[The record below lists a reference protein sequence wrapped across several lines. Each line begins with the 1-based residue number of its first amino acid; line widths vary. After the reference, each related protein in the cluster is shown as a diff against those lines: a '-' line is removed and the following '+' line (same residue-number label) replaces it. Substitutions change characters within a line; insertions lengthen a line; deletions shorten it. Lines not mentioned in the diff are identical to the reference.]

1 MQLIRSNTNTL
12 PRPLLSGTGSYSAQ
26 TELKQTETK
35 RAHRQPL
42 IYVLH
47 STEMYGT
54 ERMALA
60 TALGLAE
67 DFEVI
72 FLGPNGPAMEEARKL
87 GFETRRFQTT
97 GQLVKQIWNILRQFR
112 AFTFVSTLPR
122 YSAVCMAVNFLFARK
137 IRHIQMI
144 HGGGNDQKDYKSLRR
159 FNPFK
164 MTVITVSDYCK
175 DQLVNLGVRPDHIE
189 VVGNF
194 LTPQQEE
201 SMPRRL
207 AFEHDGVRNV
217 AIVSRIDPPKRVDL
231 LLDALDKRGEELRD
245 IKFRIFGWGPDLDRL
260 RQRAGKYPNVEF
272 VGYVDDVGAE
282 LAKSDLLV
290 HTCPVEAFGLAVLEA
305 MTANLPALVPDH
317 GGTAMLVRDGE
328 TGFTFHSD
336 DATHLAAR
344 LVELKN
350 APARLLNRIALS
362 ARESCDARFSAESSL
377 ARYRKLFSAAN

>member
-1 MQLIRSNTNTL
+1 
-12 PRPLLSGTGSYSAQ
+12 
-26 TELKQTETK
+26 
-35 RAHRQPL
+35 
-42 IYVLH
+42 
-47 STEMYGT
+47 
-54 ERMALA
+54 
-60 TALGLAE
+60 
-67 DFEVI
+67 
-72 FLGPNGPAMEEARKL
+72 MEEAQKL

-97 GQLVKQIWNILRQFR
+97 VQLAKQIWNILSQFKSL
-112 AFTFVSTLPR
+112 TFVSTLPR
-122 YSAVCMAVNFLFARK
+122 YSAICMAMNLVFFRK

-144 HGGGNDQKDYKSLRR
+144 HGGGNDQEDYKSLRR

-194 LTPQQEE
+194 LTRQQEM
-201 SMPRRL
+201 SMPRRTT
-207 AFEHDGVRNV
+207 FESDGVRNV

-231 LLDALDKRGEELRD
+231 LLDALDQRGEELRD

-260 RQRAGKYPNVEF
+260 RERAGKYPNVEF
-272 VGYVDDVGAE
+272 VGYVDNVAAE

-317 GGTAMLVRDGE
+317 GGTAMLINDGE

-336 DATHLAAR
+336 DAKDLAAR

-350 APARLLNRIALS
+350 APARLLNKIALS
-362 ARESCDARFSAESSL
+362 ARKSCEGRFSAESSL
-377 ARYRKLFSAAN
+377 AKYRRLFSAAN